1 MRRTFAEILRNEMDA
16 DSRIVLLT
24 ADLGFGMFNEIRA
37 RFPARIHNIGA
48 AEQAMVGVAVG
59 LALAGKI
66 PVCYSITPFLL
77 YRPFELIRNYL
88 HGQGLPVKLVGS
100 GRDRDYAHDGP
111 THWAE
116 DDEAVLRALS
126 AIKCWWPADAVALR
140 RIWDQFVYS
149 VEPAYLNL
157 KRT

>member
-16 DSRIVLLT
+16 DGRIVLLT
-24 ADLGFGMFNEIRA
+24 ADMGYGMFDEIHA
-37 RFPARIHNIGA
+37 RFPDRCHNIGA

-88 HGQGLPVKLVGS
+88 NGEGVPVKLAGS
-100 GRDRDYAHDGP
+100 GRDRDYQHDGP

-116 DDEAVLRALS
+116 DDEAILRAVPNV
-126 AIKCWWPADAVALR
+126 KCWWPADAADLR
-140 RIWDQFVYS
+140 RVWDAFLHGGQ
-149 VEPAYLNL
+149 PAYLNL
-157 KRT
+157 KR